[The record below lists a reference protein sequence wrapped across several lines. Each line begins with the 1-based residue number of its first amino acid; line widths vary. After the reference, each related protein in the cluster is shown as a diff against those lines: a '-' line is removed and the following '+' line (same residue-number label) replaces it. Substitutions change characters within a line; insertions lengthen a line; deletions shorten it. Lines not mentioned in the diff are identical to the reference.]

1 MSVTHDDYRD
11 FAQKLVR
18 SKDEIDHRNA
28 AGRAY
33 YAAYHLSGTILDRC
47 PNNDH
52 LAMGSHERITERL
65 RLQGSP
71 LAKSL
76 MYILTSMKSTRK
88 TADYEI
94 ADPFPATEAEN
105 QLKLYAAYAIKVAEF
120 GKNTPPLF

>member
-1 MSVTHDDYRD
+1 VSVTHDDYWD
-11 FAQKLVR
+11 FAQKLAG
-18 SKDEIDHRNA
+18 SQDEIDHRNA

-47 PNNDH
+47 PNNNH

-65 RLQGSP
+65 KLQGSS

-76 MYILTSMKSTRK
+76 MYILMSMKYKRK
-88 TADYEI
+88 IADYDI
-94 ADPFPATEAEN
+94 AVPFPATEAES

-120 GKNTPPLF
+120 GKNTPPLS